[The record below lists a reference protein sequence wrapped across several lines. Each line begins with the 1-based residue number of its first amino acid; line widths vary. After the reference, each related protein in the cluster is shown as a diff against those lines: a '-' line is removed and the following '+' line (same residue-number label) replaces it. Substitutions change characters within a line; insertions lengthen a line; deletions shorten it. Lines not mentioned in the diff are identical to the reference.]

1 MRDPWIDKNC
11 VQLCCIPLESLRKK
25 FCLFSSE
32 KCGTTQLRSTAGNA
46 NFCVNGLTASLAT
59 CRNRRAKSRYAHK
72 NATNEVVPDFAF
84 LRPKIHNPLILQEEN
99 DASHP
104 QERQGADL
112 QL

>member
-46 NFCVNGLTASLAT
+46 NFCVNGLTVSLAT
-59 CRNRRAKSRYAHK
+59 WRNRRAKSRYAHK
-72 NATNEVVPDFAF
+72 NATNEVVPDFCLSQAKNSQTLDF
-84 LRPKIHNPLILQEEN
+84 TGGK
-99 DASHP
+99 
-104 QERQGADL
+104 
-112 QL
+112 